1 MNKVFD
7 NFEWKNAPDQST
19 PINAQNLNKINN
31 AVDTIDDRV
40 IDLNSEAVR
49 EIKVSSLPTSNI
61 KTYPTRYL
69 LKPETGNVWT
79 LHEYYDGGW
88 IQIGGSAASEPS
100 IPEPEGIVS
109 FSDGRSE
116 QIIDMI
122 NRHYAGEID
131 ISDYWSVGDE
141 RVINL
146 RSMPASY
153 VNEEHVAQAITLVI
167 IGIEHDTLY
176 SDPSKKACIT
186 VQTKEVLG
194 NDGEA
199 ETGYMHNNDTGY
211 ISWNNCNRRR
221 WCEDV
226 FFNALPD
233 IFKAN
238 VKAVKKIAFQNG
250 SNLAQYQAGVF
261 LLSEANVF
269 SEKENNYEKTYQ
281 YFLKPENII
290 KKVNNNGSPSSLGFQ
305 WWTSD
310 SLVYYESDVRITAF
324 YYILDVG
331 IRGDAAANYENVGL
345 APAFCL

>member
-40 IDLNSEAVR
+40 VDLNSEAVR

-61 KTYPTRYL
+61 KAYPTRYL
-69 LKPETGNVWT
+69 LKPETGKVWT
-79 LHEYYDGGW
+79 LHEYYDGDW
-88 IQIGGSAASEPS
+88 IQIGGAASSEPS

-146 RSMPASY
+146 RSMSTSY
-153 VNEEHVAQAITLVI
+153 VNEAHVAQAITLVI

-176 SDPSKKACIT
+176 DEPSKKACIT

-199 ETGYMHNNDTGY
+199 ETGIMHTSVSLSGAWG
-211 ISWNNCNRRR
+211 SCNRKK
-221 WCEDV
+221 WCSNVFKQALPEVFSENIKEVKKYYAIGSNIYSGKNDV
-226 FFNALPD
+226 FFLP
-233 IFKAN
+233 
-238 VKAVKKIAFQNG
+238 
-250 SNLAQYQAGVF
+250 S
-261 LLSEANVF
+261 ANVF
-269 SEKENNYEKTYQ
+269 SEYKNNYETVYP
-281 YFLKPENII
+281 YFLDESNVI
-290 KKVNNNGSPSSLGFQ
+290 KKVNNNGSTSSLKCG
-305 WWTSD
+305 WWLTDRTGGTITSA
-310 SLVYYESDVRITAF
+310 STHTF
-324 YYILDVG
+324 YYVLDTG
-331 IRGDAAANYENVGL
+331 TRGNAGATYETGL